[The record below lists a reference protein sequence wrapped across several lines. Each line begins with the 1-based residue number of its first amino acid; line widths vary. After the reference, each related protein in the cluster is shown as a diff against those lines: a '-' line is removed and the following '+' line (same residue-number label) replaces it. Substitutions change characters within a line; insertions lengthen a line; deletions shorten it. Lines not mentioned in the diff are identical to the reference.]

1 MTRGSSWIAT
11 YRHNTKLPVKRS
23 RLAESSSSSFQAVGP
38 SIGLRPILS
47 GQRPNSK
54 INPKSWEASVAC
66 RLEKTPLSETCAV
79 VNLHRKANS
88 GSDLAGPNSLLTL
101 VGQG

>member
-11 YRHNTKLPVKRS
+11 YRHNTKLQVTRS
-23 RLAESSSSSFQAVGP
+23 CLAESSRFSFQAVDP
-38 SIGLRPILS
+38 WIGLRPILS

-54 INPKSWEASVAC
+54 VNPKSWEASVAC
-66 RLEKTPLSETCAV
+66 RLETTPLSETCAV

-88 GSDLAGPNSLLTL
+88 GSDLTGPGSLLTL